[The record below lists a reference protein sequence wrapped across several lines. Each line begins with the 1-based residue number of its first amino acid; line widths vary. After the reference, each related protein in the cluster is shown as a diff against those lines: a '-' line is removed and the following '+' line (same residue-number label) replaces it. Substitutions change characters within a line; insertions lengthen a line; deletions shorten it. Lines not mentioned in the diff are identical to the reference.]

1 MQTEKDLEVTDWIG
15 RLGAA
20 GAEHVM
26 ARFAMGRSWAY
37 ARLNRLVAD
46 GLLQQRL
53 LLYRQPGLYVATAEG
68 LRWCGLHRLGLF
80 RVGPGGFE
88 HARQVATAAA
98 ALHAGMPG
106 WRLLGEREIR
116 AAESDRSEL
125 LASATLAQLPG
136 GGQALHRPD
145 LALVSPE
152 RRVVAVEVELSVKAA
167 RRLVAICRGWA
178 RARHVS
184 HVYYLAA
191 PAAARAV
198 SRAVRETRAEDR
210 ITVLT
215 LDEIGGLVRAE
226 LEEARDVRA

>member
-1 MQTEKDLEVTDWIG
+1 
-15 RLGAA
+15 
-20 GAEHVM
+20 
-26 ARFAMGRSWAY
+26 
-37 ARLNRLVAD
+37 
-46 GLLQQRL
+46 
-53 LLYRQPGLYVATAEG
+53 
-68 LRWCGLHRLGLF
+68 
-80 RVGPGGFE
+80 
-88 HARQVATAAA
+88 
-98 ALHAGMPG
+98 
-106 WRLLGEREIR
+106 
-116 AAESDRSEL
+116 
-125 LASATLAQLPG
+125 
-136 GGQALHRPD
+136 
-145 LALVSPE
+145 
-152 RRVVAVEVELSVKAA
+152 VEVELSVKAA